1 MARSERDLPQIKRRR
16 RAAGDDGA
24 MSALFPAPAAGF
36 DHPID
41 ILDGCHQRIRRHCAL
56 IGRLAEHL
64 AARGADDEA
73 RVTAG
78 LIVRFFETAGA
89 NHHRDEEDDLFPAL
103 ERVAPSL
110 ELNAVRDLLHR
121 LRKDH
126 RKLDGLWLQ
135 MRARLGE
142 VVAGDPARIDPKA
155 AAAFALAYYRHIALE
170 EAELL
175 PLARRLLDANLVARL
190 GNRMARR
197 RGARPHS

>member
-1 MARSERDLPQIKRRR
+1 MARSDRDLPQIKRRGP
-16 RAAGDDGA
+16 ATGDDGA
-24 MSALFPAPAAGF
+24 MSALFATPAAGF

-64 AARGADDEA
+64 AAEGGDDRA
-73 RVTAG
+73 RAAARS
-78 LIVRFFETAGA
+78 IVRFFETAGA
-89 NHHRDEEDDLFPAL
+89 NHHRDEEDDLFPTL

-126 RKLDGLWLQ
+126 RKLDGLWAQ

-142 VVAGDPARIDPKA
+142 IAAGDAARIDPDA
-155 AAAFALAYYRHIALE
+155 AAAFALAYDRHIALE

-190 GNRMARR
+190 GERMARR
-197 RGARPHS
+197 RGASPHS

>member
-1 MARSERDLPQIKRRR
+1 
-16 RAAGDDGA
+16 
-24 MSALFPAPAAGF
+24 MSAIFPATAAGF

-64 AARGADDEA
+64 AAKGADAEA
-73 RVTAG
+73 RTAARS
-78 LIVRFFETAGA
+78 IVRFFETAGA
-89 NHHRDEEDDLFPAL
+89 NHHRDEEDDLFPTL
-103 ERVAPSL
+103 ERIAPSL
-110 ELNAVRDLLHR
+110 ELNAVRDLVHR

-135 MRARLGE
+135 MRVRLGE
-142 VVAGDPARIDPKA
+142 VAAGDPVRIDPKA

-190 GNRMARR
+190 GDRMARR
-197 RGARPHS
+197 RGASPPS